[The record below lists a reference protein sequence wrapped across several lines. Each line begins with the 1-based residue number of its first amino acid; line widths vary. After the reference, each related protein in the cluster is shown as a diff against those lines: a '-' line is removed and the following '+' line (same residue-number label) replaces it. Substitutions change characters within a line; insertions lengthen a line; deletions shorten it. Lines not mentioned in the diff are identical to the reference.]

1 LTNLQ
6 SVVKT
11 FIVRRIVKINQEK
24 NFRAEF
30 GSIYRSSSIF
40 YLPKNIKTT
49 ISISNYWKFKNN
61 KDISILITER
71 KMSGKLV
78 KRSELNFSKTN
89 VINLSNFSISEGSVE
104 IEAFANSNIKIPY
117 AAVMSVYDAKNSVSM
132 VHTYSRNHSNIEL
145 EDKNC
150 ILKGRESCWTIKP
163 KFKNFA
169 IFHNGHLD
177 VKKQKAKLIL
187 TNKKNKDKTILFKIP
202 KLNPYETYKFD
213 LKKICPLFKE
223 HLLDSEGFATLHFE
237 NNSSFTRLLIIWSD
251 ESNKNFQV
259 THSNFDYSKLITN
272 KIFSKKGA
280 EMPLVHFKNKL
291 EVKQLIIYP
300 KFEKNI
306 FFLKLDKKYNKEK
319 IEYGKIFDISN
330 DKSRAIF
337 FTNNNTLPS
346 RLVTALSGKS
356 KNQKIPFECSMGVV
370 HENTAKKRFSWS
382 LVSSKYKTFIH
393 INFNTIL
400 NPQKKFSI
408 CFKIYNSENLNILKK
423 NIFFSGKENI
433 KDPLVYELRNIFPNY
448 IKFLKND
455 YGYIS
460 IFSHNTSARMFT
472 SLQSI
477 RKGTTLEHAF

>member
-1 LTNLQ
+1 MIEVSIIVPTFNSEKYVLNLC
-6 SVVKT
+6 K
-11 FIVRRIVKINQEK
+11 
-24 NFRAEF
+24 
-30 GSIYRSSSIF
+30 SI
-40 YLPKNIKTT
+40 KEQT
-49 ISISNYWKFKNN
+49 FKNY
-61 KDISILITER
+61 E
-71 KMSGKLV
+71 
-78 KRSELNFSKTN
+78 
-89 VINLSNFSISEGSVE
+89 VIIIDN
-104 IEAFANSNIKIPY
+104 NS
-117 AAVMSVYDAKNSVSM
+117 S
-132 VHTYSRNHSNIEL
+132 
-145 EDKNC
+145 
-150 ILKGRESCWTIKP
+150 
-163 KFKNFA
+163 
-169 IFHNGHLD
+169 
-177 VKKQKAKLIL
+177 
-187 TNKKNKDKTILFKIP
+187 DKTLLK
-202 KLNPYETYKFD
+202 
-213 LKKICPLFKE
+213 LKKISQSDKRFTYYKISNE
-223 HLLDSEGFATLHFE
+223 GSIAKSRNYGIKKSIGRYIAFHDSDDF
-237 NNSSFTRLLIIWSD
+237 W
-251 ESNKNFQV
+251 
-259 THSNFDYSKLITN
+259 
-272 KIFSKKGA
+272 
-280 EMPLVHFKNKL
+280 FKNKL

-423 NIFFSGKENI
+423 DIFFSGKENI